1 MTTKYKNLV
10 LEKIEESTTITDK
23 VLSKKL
29 TSDGYVISEGF
40 FNQILLD
47 LEIMGLITVSWI
59 TKDTRRIE
67 IVSNQEEEDEIEES
81 FQAIE
86 ENAMEIF
93 SSEKIKDQIIS
104 SLTERLSEKKGE
116 EEDPNLAPI
125 FDQLAQLLRNSLV
138 KHQFN

>member
-10 LEKIEESTTITDK
+10 LEKIKESTTITDK

-40 FNQILLD
+40 FNQVLLD

-67 IVSNQEEEDEIEES
+67 IVSNQEEEDEIENSNKKMIEKDYES
-81 FQAIE
+81 SF
-86 ENAMEIF
+86 
-93 SSEKIKDQIIS
+93 
-104 SLTERLSEKKGE
+104 
-116 EEDPNLAPI
+116 PNG
-125 FDQLAQLLRNSLV
+125 
-138 KHQFN
+138 K

>member
-10 LEKIEESTTITDK
+10 LEKIKESTTITDK

-40 FNQILLD
+40 FNKILLD

-67 IVSNQEEEDEIEES
+67 IVSNQEEEDEIENSNKKMIEKDYES
-81 FQAIE
+81 SF
-86 ENAMEIF
+86 
-93 SSEKIKDQIIS
+93 
-104 SLTERLSEKKGE
+104 
-116 EEDPNLAPI
+116 PNG
-125 FDQLAQLLRNSLV
+125 
-138 KHQFN
+138 K

>member
-10 LEKIEESTTITDK
+10 LEKIKESTTITDK

-67 IVSNQEEEDEIEES
+67 IVSNQEEEDEVENSNKKMMEKDYES
-81 FQAIE
+81 SFPKV
-86 ENAMEIF
+86 ENDT
-93 SSEKIKDQIIS
+93 S
-104 SLTERLSEKKGE
+104 
-116 EEDPNLAPI
+116 
-125 FDQLAQLLRNSLV
+125 
-138 KHQFN
+138 

>member
-10 LEKIEESTTITDK
+10 LEKIKESTTITDK

-59 TKDTRRIE
+59 TKDTQRIE
-67 IVSNQEEEDEIEES
+67 IVSNQEEEDEVENSNKKMIEKDYES
-81 FQAIE
+81 SF
-86 ENAMEIF
+86 
-93 SSEKIKDQIIS
+93 
-104 SLTERLSEKKGE
+104 
-116 EEDPNLAPI
+116 PNG
-125 FDQLAQLLRNSLV
+125 
-138 KHQFN
+138 K

>member
-10 LEKIEESTTITDK
+10 LEKIKESTNITDK

-59 TKDTRRIE
+59 TKDTKRIE
-67 IVSNQEEEDEIEES
+67 IVSNQEEEDEVENSNKKMIEKDYES
-81 FQAIE
+81 SF
-86 ENAMEIF
+86 
-93 SSEKIKDQIIS
+93 
-104 SLTERLSEKKGE
+104 
-116 EEDPNLAPI
+116 PNG
-125 FDQLAQLLRNSLV
+125 
-138 KHQFN
+138 K

>member
-10 LEKIEESTTITDK
+10 LEKIKESSNITDK

-67 IVSNQEEEDEIEES
+67 IVSNQEEEDEVENSNKKMIEKDYES
-81 FQAIE
+81 SF
-86 ENAMEIF
+86 
-93 SSEKIKDQIIS
+93 
-104 SLTERLSEKKGE
+104 
-116 EEDPNLAPI
+116 PNG
-125 FDQLAQLLRNSLV
+125 
-138 KHQFN
+138 K

>member
-10 LEKIEESTTITDK
+10 LEKIKESTNITDK

-67 IVSNQEEEDEIEES
+67 IVSNQEEEDEIENSNKKMMEKDYES
-81 FQAIE
+81 SF
-86 ENAMEIF
+86 
-93 SSEKIKDQIIS
+93 
-104 SLTERLSEKKGE
+104 
-116 EEDPNLAPI
+116 PNG
-125 FDQLAQLLRNSLV
+125 
-138 KHQFN
+138 K

>member
-10 LEKIEESTTITDK
+10 LEKIKESSTITDK

-29 TSDGYVISEGF
+29 TSDGHVISEGF

-67 IVSNQEEEDEIEES
+67 VVSIQEEKDDVENFNKKTIEKDYES
-81 FQAIE
+81 SFPNM
-86 ENAMEIF
+86 ENDT
-93 SSEKIKDQIIS
+93 S
-104 SLTERLSEKKGE
+104 
-116 EEDPNLAPI
+116 
-125 FDQLAQLLRNSLV
+125 
-138 KHQFN
+138 

>member
-29 TSDGYVISEGF
+29 TSDEYVISEGF

-67 IVSNQEEEDEIEES
+67 IVSNQEEEDEVENSNKKMMEKDYES
-81 FQAIE
+81 SF
-86 ENAMEIF
+86 
-93 SSEKIKDQIIS
+93 
-104 SLTERLSEKKGE
+104 
-116 EEDPNLAPI
+116 PNG
-125 FDQLAQLLRNSLV
+125 
-138 KHQFN
+138 K

>member
-10 LEKIEESTTITDK
+10 LEKIKESTNITDK

-67 IVSNQEEEDEIEES
+67 IVSNQEEEDEVENSNKKMMEKDYES
-81 FQAIE
+81 SF
-86 ENAMEIF
+86 
-93 SSEKIKDQIIS
+93 
-104 SLTERLSEKKGE
+104 
-116 EEDPNLAPI
+116 PNG
-125 FDQLAQLLRNSLV
+125 
-138 KHQFN
+138 K

>member
-10 LEKIEESTTITDK
+10 LEKIKESTTITDK

-40 FNQILLD
+40 LNQVLLD

-67 IVSNQEEEDEIEES
+67 IVSNQEEEDEVENSNKKMMEKDYES
-81 FQAIE
+81 SFPKV
-86 ENAMEIF
+86 ENDT
-93 SSEKIKDQIIS
+93 S
-104 SLTERLSEKKGE
+104 
-116 EEDPNLAPI
+116 
-125 FDQLAQLLRNSLV
+125 
-138 KHQFN
+138 

>member
-10 LEKIEESTTITDK
+10 LEKIKESTTITDK
-23 VLSKKL
+23 VLYKKL

-67 IVSNQEEEDEIEES
+67 IVSNQEEEDEVENSNKKMIEKDYES
-81 FQAIE
+81 SF
-86 ENAMEIF
+86 
-93 SSEKIKDQIIS
+93 
-104 SLTERLSEKKGE
+104 
-116 EEDPNLAPI
+116 PNG
-125 FDQLAQLLRNSLV
+125 
-138 KHQFN
+138 K

>member
-10 LEKIEESTTITDK
+10 LEKIKESTTITDK

-29 TSDGYVISEGF
+29 TSDGHVISDGF

-67 IVSNQEEEDEIEES
+67 IVSNQEEEDEVENSNKKMIEKDYES
-81 FQAIE
+81 SF
-86 ENAMEIF
+86 
-93 SSEKIKDQIIS
+93 
-104 SLTERLSEKKGE
+104 
-116 EEDPNLAPI
+116 PNG
-125 FDQLAQLLRNSLV
+125 
-138 KHQFN
+138 K